1 MGGPRALGPAE
12 RQGLINGFGVLAWL
26 LYFLYDAI
34 FPVSLYKTL
43 DYGIVYITGGTR
55 NGQGP

>member
-1 MGGPRALGPAE
+1 MGPAE
-12 RQGLINGFGVLAWL
+12 RQGLISEFSVLTRL

-43 DYGIVYITGGTR
+43 NYGIVYITGGTR
-55 NGQGP
+55 NEQGY